1 MDEIERVSDD
11 IAVIDEGKIVL
22 HDDKQAILIR
32 ADAVLISVEQMGD
45 AAVKNLQQIDGI
57 QVEKD
62 SVHVKR
68 DGRFNEN
75 MAGVFAVFRVH
86 EVRVKDAVFGH
97 RTLEE
102 LFLKLTN
109 IRLRD
114 ED

>member
-1 MDEIERVSDD
+1 
-11 IAVIDEGKIVL
+11 
-22 HDDKQAILIR
+22 
-32 ADAVLISVEQMGD
+32 
-45 AAVKNLQQIDGI
+45 
-57 QVEKD
+57 
-62 SVHVKR
+62 
-68 DGRFNEN
+68 
-75 MAGVFAVFRVH
+75 MAGVFAVFRAH